1 MHRVWFQGKRDETEE
16 SLGIPLIV
24 PHKPGTKEWWKECK
38 KNGSALLEGIWRPAA
53 DYLPRKLFACLKSTE
68 NLAAAIKKGGKRRRG
83 QSEKEA
89 GEYEARMMKFRAK
102 GWLKGGAKQDEQGG
116 IEELATGTIEWAL
129 GLSTERPSVGF

>member
-1 MHRVWFQGKRDETEE
+1 M
-16 SLGIPLIV
+16 SLGHTSAIIDSWQNSGAAL
-24 PHKPGTKEWWKECK
+24 
-38 KNGSALLEGIWRPAA
+38 GSWRQEQ
-53 DYLPRKLFACLKSTE
+53 LPQSACLKSTD

-89 GEYEARMMKFRAK
+89 GEYEARMVKFRAK
-102 GWLKGGAKQDEQGG
+102 GWLTGGAKQDEQGG